1 MIGLPQAKLSA
12 SGELLSALGVKR
24 VDSCSGESKSTGI
37 RFSMFCLKIHV
48 HIWMWNSCREIFTVF
63 IAKGRQESQE
73 SLFIY
78 MYMYTLAS
86 GAKTVTSGVMNFR
99 NKVEA
104 FMDIIIMH
112 SVYLFLLWK
121 QIHNRYE
128 DFLRLN
134 KFSLYGHI
142 GPTKGPKPLTNGL
155 WISQFR

>member
-1 MIGLPQAKLSA
+1 MYTYECEIHA
-12 SGELLSALGVKR
+12 ERYLL
-24 VDSCSGESKSTGI
+24 
-37 RFSMFCLKIHV
+37 F
-48 HIWMWNSCREIFTVF
+48 F

-73 SLFIY
+73 SLFI
-78 MYMYTLAS
+78 YMYTLAS

-155 WISQFR
+155 